1 MKRFILPVAL
11 MAAMSF
17 LSEAKIVRN
26 YDSASDNTLSFRVDS
41 IDYRA
46 DLTRVYGKLVGRP
59 HTSNRIDG
67 VSLTTT
73 GSAVTSTD
81 IDGVDF
87 QRYFQWEDD
96 GQIPLEIDFPAT
108 KPSRQVLFL
117 FITAHGQSTTTAI
130 QTTTAKKPK

>member
-11 MAAMSF
+11 MAAISF

-26 YDSASDNTLSFRVDS
+26 YNSASDNTLSFRVDS

-67 VSLTTT
+67 ISLTTT
-73 GSAVTSTD
+73 GSAVISTD

-96 GQIPLEIDFPAT
+96 GQIPVEIDFP
-108 KPSRQVLFL
+108 VLKNTDECQFL
-117 FITAHGQSTTTAI
+117 FMTVHGPSTTTV
-130 QTTTAKKPK
+130 KKRASHHK

>member
-17 LSEAKIVRN
+17 FSEAKIVRN

-67 VSLTTT
+67 VSLTDT

-96 GQIPLEIDFPAT
+96 GQIPVEIDFP
-108 KPSRQVLFL
+108 VLKNTDEFQFL
-117 FITAHGQSTTTAI
+117 FMTVHGPSTTTV
-130 QTTTAKKPK
+130 KKRASHHK

>member
-1 MKRFILPVAL
+1 MKRFFLPVAL
-11 MAAMSF
+11 MAAIGF
-17 LSEAKIVRN
+17 ISEAKIVRN

-67 VSLTTT
+67 VSLTST

-87 QRYFQWEDD
+87 LRYFQWEDD
-96 GQIPLEIDFPAT
+96 GQIPVEIDFP
-108 KPSRQVLFL
+108 VLKNADEVQFL
-117 FITAHGQSTTTAI
+117 FMTVHGPSTTTV
-130 QTTTAKKPK
+130 KKRTSHRK